1 MCDGTDDPDNQTL
14 GQTNRSPNQ
23 VGQPYSL
30 GAELGQPNQVRQP
43 SRTGTA
49 QPSGTAQAELGQPSG
64 LGRPRSELGHS
75 KDRLSQSGPG
85 RPSPL
90 GRPTQTW
97 SGPIFS
103 RLLRQWQVP
112 RRGGASDASF
122 VAVPRAHHTPVRL
135 KGRRP
140 LYLIIHVRIPNSK
153 FCGYRVPPG
162 QHGLGASGGP
172 GGGIP
177 GTLASWSCAS
187 PGHCAALTLPGP
199 TARSSGNTTS

>member
-1 MCDGTDDPDNQTL
+1 MTEPTDPDIKRWDKPTEPSGTTL
-14 GQTNRSPNQ
+14 
-23 VGQPYSL
+23 
-30 GAELGQPNQVRQP
+30 AELGQPNQVRQP

-49 QPSGTAQAELGQPSG
+49 QPSGTAQAE
-64 LGRPRSELGHS
+64 
-75 KDRLSQSGPG
+75 
-85 RPSPL
+85 L